1 MSTNPIADLA
11 DIAERLGMSVYEL
24 SDIVEMLNKAS
35 SNAGMSTED
44 YIKELNRIIK
54 EEYEHN

>member
-1 MSTNPIADLA
+1 MTDNPIADLA

-35 SNAGMSTED
+35 VNAGMGTEE
-44 YIKELNRIIK
+44 YIKELNRIIH
-54 EEYEHN
+54 EEL